1 MSLGSLAKAMPNLPI
16 DVGSSWS
23 VHRAAILFCST
34 TENIQF
40 GTQGKIIY
48 ECGLSDLWSLW
59 SHVKVSLTSFCSAL
73 QSERVPSKRIHQE
86 QRREKDLPGK
96 GLGVCLHTETHTHV
110 HVHVC
115 VCVCERPWTWTVVCF
130 PLRSHS
136 VHWYCALAPLWLWRG
151 LALALFH
158 YFPLAPGRDESPD

>member
-59 SHVKVSLTSFCSAL
+59 SHVKVSLTSFCSAF

-96 GLGVCLHTETHTHV
+96 GLFAHRNAHT

-115 VCVCERPWTWTVVCF
+115 VCVCALEAVDVDCSLFPTEVTLSSLVLCTGSSVVVARTRF
-130 PLRSHS
+130 SFIS
-136 VHWYCALAPLWLWRG
+136 
-151 LALALFH
+151 LFSSCSWE
-158 YFPLAPGRDESPD
+158 G